1 MRTFSGTDM
10 EKPGDCSPSLR
21 VVSKMRTVSMALSHT
36 SYSTSEQQTDQIY
49 NNCDLYKMKLYQ
61 QLVNAAERRSRAVP
75 A

>member
-1 MRTFSGTDM
+1 
-10 EKPGDCSPSLR
+10 
-21 VVSKMRTVSMALSHT
+21 MALSHT